1 MYFNPKCI
9 EHFLPKFSCTFSIVH
24 IFSWQEKNMI
34 FDKFFCMESKLSV
47 PEILGAK
54 TLQCYTESRIG
65 GSFCCYFAKKICRYI
80 TVGCIACL
88 VTKSQAFL
96 SFAATSLSD
105 LKPRKKSSFSSR
117 VASDQE
123 KSSF

>member
-1 MYFNPKCI
+1 
-9 EHFLPKFSCTFSIVH
+9 
-24 IFSWQEKNMI
+24 MI
-34 FDKFFCMESKLSV
+34 FVKFFCMESKLSV

-54 TLQCYTESRIG
+54 TLQCYTESRVG

-80 TVGCIACL
+80 TVGYIACL

-105 LKPRKKSSFSSR
+105 LKPRKKAAFHQELLLIKR
-117 VASDQE
+117 KVVFKTYMVAVL
-123 KSSF
+123 KHVITN